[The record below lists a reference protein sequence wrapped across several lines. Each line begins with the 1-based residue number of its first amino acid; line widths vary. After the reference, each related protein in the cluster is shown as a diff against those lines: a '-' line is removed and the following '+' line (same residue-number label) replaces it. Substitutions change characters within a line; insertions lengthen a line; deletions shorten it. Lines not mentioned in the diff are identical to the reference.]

1 MFTAQLPSVMKPLW
15 PELRMTQSLG
25 ALGPAPPHLESA
37 DGGMLRAQPIQGR
50 GSKGAERIQSLLRS
64 KTLMKPLDTYRLLA
78 MNTPEIIA
86 DEVAWAAL
94 LKQKLLLEMGV
105 FSFHHWMHSTQLGTQ
120 HTHSTQSLGKRRLDR
135 CVNRWTD

>member
-1 MFTAQLPSVMKPLW
+1 MKPLW

-37 DGGMLRAQPIQGR
+37 DGGTLRAQPIQGR
-50 GSKGAERIQSLLRS
+50 GSKGAERIQSLLKS
-64 KTLMKPLDTYRLLA
+64 KTLMKSLDTYRLLA

-94 LKQKLLLEMGV
+94 VKQKLLLEMGV
-105 FSFHHWMHSTQLGTQ
+105 FSFHHWMRSTQLGTW
-120 HTHSTQSLGKRRLDR
+120 HIHSTQSLGKRRLDQ

>member
-15 PELRMTQSLG
+15 PELGMTQSLG

-37 DGGMLRAQPIQGR
+37 DGGTLMAQPTQGR

-64 KTLMKPLDTYRLLA
+64 KTLMKSLDTYRLLA
-78 MNTPEIIA
+78 MNTPEVIA
-86 DEVAWAAL
+86 DEVPRAAL

-105 FSFHHWMHSTQLGTQ
+105 FSVHH
-120 HTHSTQSLGKRRLDR
+120 
-135 CVNRWTD
+135 